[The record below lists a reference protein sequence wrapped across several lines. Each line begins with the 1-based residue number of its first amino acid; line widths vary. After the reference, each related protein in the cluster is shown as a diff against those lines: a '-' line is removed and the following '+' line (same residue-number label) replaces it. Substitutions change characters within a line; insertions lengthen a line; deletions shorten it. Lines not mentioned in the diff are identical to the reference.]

1 MWVKCYL
8 NRRKLQRLLASAE
21 LPSEHPLE
29 EQIKNSV
36 KKKISVEQKMF
47 RRDFFMFAKL
57 TMQCYHKRDRRGI
70 LEHAM
75 HNIPYIL
82 QARILEECFDKTA
95 GDKTNGIMGYIR

>member
-1 MWVKCYL
+1 VWVKCYL

-47 RRDFFMFAKL
+47 RRDFL
-57 TMQCYHKRDRRGI
+57 C
-70 LEHAM
+70 
-75 HNIPYIL
+75 L
-82 QARILEECFDKTA
+82 QSLRCNAIIKETGE
-95 GDKTNGIMGYIR
+95 YIRWEMTLASAGGEQQACISGGSQSPI